1 MSRRL
6 SHCFLFCHLP
16 LQNRSKKKM
25 EVDPTTFLSLL
36 LLLLATL
43 CLSYHLHRRR
53 DRLPPSPPALPLIG
67 HLHLLTSMPHHA
79 LARLSSRL
87 GPILSLRLGR
97 VPFVV
102 VASPGLA
109 REVLKTHD
117 AALASRPALLS
128 ARYLSFGCSDVTFSP
143 AGPYWRQ
150 ARRLCISE
158 LLAPRRVAAFRL
170 VRRQE
175 IHRLLRSVASSATAS
190 SGGRSHAV
198 DLSARFFNLAND
210 VLCRVAFGRR
220 FSAAGF
226 RLPEVLV
233 ESQALFAGFTVG
245 DFFPGLEWVN
255 SATGLRRR
263 LEKNRDDLSAVCDE
277 IIADHQ
283 RRIGGP
289 DREEEDFLDVLLRI
303 QKSPDLEVPITDD
316 NLKALVLDMFV
327 AGTDTTS
334 ATLEWVMTE
343 LARHPQVMEKAQEEV
358 RGIVGSKGIVEED
371 DIDQFNY
378 MRAVIKET
386 LRLHPPAP
394 LLVPRESIKACVI
407 DGYEIPAKTRVLVN
421 AYAIGRDTQT
431 WQNPLDFNPE
441 RFDDIDID
449 FKGQQDFKLLPFGG
463 GRRGCPGYS
472 FGLATVETT
481 LSKLLY
487 HFDWELPPGV
497 GADDVDM
504 SEIFG
509 LATRKRQPLI
519 LIARNCQGYE
529 FKEDEQRDSR

>member
-1 MSRRL
+1 
-6 SHCFLFCHLP
+6 
-16 LQNRSKKKM
+16 M
-25 EVDPTTFLSLL
+25 EVDPATFLSLL
-36 LLLLATL
+36 LLLLLLFPTVY
-43 CLSYHLHRRR
+43 LSYHRRR
-53 DRLPPSPPALPLIG
+53 DHLPPSPPALPLIG

-79 LARLSSRL
+79 LARLSSLL

-102 VASPGLA
+102 VASPRLA

-150 ARRLCISE
+150 ARRLCVSE
-158 LLAPRRVAAFRL
+158 LLAPRRVAAFHL

-175 IHRLLRSVASSATAS
+175 VHRLLRSVAPSATAS
-190 SGGRSHAV
+190 SGGGSRAV
-198 DLSARFFNLAND
+198 DLSARFLNLAND
-210 VLCRVAFGRR
+210 VLCRVAFGWR

-226 RLPEVLV
+226 RLPESPRSSLKVSLV
-233 ESQALFAGFTVG
+233 RWQALFAGFTVG
-245 DFFPGLEWVN
+245 DFFPGWEWVN
-255 SATGLRRR
+255 SVTGLRRR

-303 QKSPDLEVPITDD
+303 QKSPDLEVPISDD

-343 LARHPQVMEKAQEEV
+343 LARHPQVMKKAQEEV
-358 RGIVGSKGIVEED
+358 RGIVGSKGVVEES

-386 LRLHPPAP
+386 LRLHPPVP

-421 AYAIGRDTQT
+421 TFAIGRDTQT
-431 WQNPLDFNPE
+431 WQNPLEFKPE
-441 RFDDIDID
+441 RFDGIGIDID

-472 FGLATVETT
+472 FGLATIEAT

-509 LATRKRQPLI
+509 LATRRRKPLI
-519 LIARNCQGYE
+519 LIARNSQGFE
-529 FKEDEQRDSR
+529 FQEDEQSDS